1 MHELSKSIQRRLH
14 DANFI
19 IRYFVGEGID
29 IGAGPDPLT
38 QYFELFPLMTGV
50 RAWDISDGDAE
61 YMNGCNDAQF
71 DFVHSS
77 HCLEHIRNPE
87 IALKNW
93 LRILR
98 PGGHLIVMVPDEDM
112 YEQGVFPS
120 TFNSDHKWT
129 FSVFKTSSWS
139 RRTRNLLDLITALGE
154 GVDLIKIEQLTGSYR
169 FSLPRQDQT
178 QTPIG
183 EAAIE
188 FIIRKRTKTEID
200 AGGCLVDAR
209 PSRIRRPQPTNQAL
223 YDNLSRIRDAR
234 IAGATAEFPQSVV
247 IPLATYSPWYENPAF
262 RMAYDAIKTHTL
274 VDIYRCYDLWCLIRQ
289 AASIP
294 GDVLE
299 VGVWR
304 GGTGCLL
311 GLAMKEA
318 KVDGRLYLADTFTG
332 VVNAGQADPAYKG
345 GEHADTTLETVK
357 SLLATNGIDN
367 CSILPG
373 VFPEQTAAKI
383 GAGPIRFC
391 HVDVDVYQSAK
402 DTFDWVWPR
411 LSIGGMVVF
420 DDYGFARCSGVT
432 KFVNEQVGR
441 DNLIFVHNLN
451 GHALLIK
458 TK

>member
-14 DANFI
+14 DSNFVT
-19 IRYFVGEGID
+19 RYFTGEGID
-29 IGAGPDPLT
+29 IGAGPDPLN
-38 QYFELFPLMTGV
+38 QYFELFPLMTKV
-50 RAWDISDGDAE
+50 RAWDINDGDAE
-61 YMNGCNDAQF
+61 FMNGCDDAQY

-93 LRILR
+93 LRILK

-129 FSVFKTSSWS
+129 FAVFKTASWS
-139 RRTRNLLDLITALGE
+139 RRSRNLLDLITTLGE
-154 GVDLIKIEQLTGSYR
+154 GADLIKIEQLTGSYR

-183 EAAIE
+183 ESAIE
-188 FIIRKRTKTEID
+188 FIIRKRTKTEIE
-200 AGGCLVDAR
+200 AGGCLVGAR
-209 PSRIRRPQPTNQAL
+209 RFRIRRPQPTNQAL
-223 YDNLSRIRDAR
+223 FDNLNRIRDAR
-234 IAGATAEFPQSVV
+234 IAGTTAEFPHSVV
-247 IPLATYSPWYENPAF
+247 IPEATYSPWNENPSF
-262 RMAYDAIKTHTL
+262 RAAYDAIKTHTL

-304 GGTGCLL
+304 GGTACLL

-318 KVDGRLYLADTFTG
+318 KVDGRLYLADTFAG
-332 VVNAGQADPAYKG
+332 VVNAGQVDPIYKG
-345 GEHADTTLETVK
+345 GEHADTTLPTVK

-367 CSILPG
+367 YSILQG
-373 VFPEQTAAKI
+373 IFPEQTAVQI
-383 GAGPIRFC
+383 DAGPIRFC

-420 DDYGFARCSGVT
+420 DDYGFPNCSGVT

-441 DNLIFVHNLN
+441 NDLIFVYNLN